1 MRSGYLSKTYADSLA
16 EFGTPRHLPDCGGW
30 VLVREIPGTQYQ
42 DAMGLYPLFSCLDWG
57 RITED
62 LSSLGD
68 LVSLTLVT
76 DPFGNPSQESLGA
89 IFGIANSFKD
99 HYIVEPA
106 RDYTQIVSK
115 HHRQYA
121 RNGLAACTVEI
132 EQRPSSFLDTWTELY
147 GALVVRHG
155 ITGIQ
160 AFSRKAFALQLRA
173 PGLVI
178 FKAIAGG
185 QVVGAHL
192 WYVQGNVAYSHLAAT
207 SPQGYD
213 AGASYALHAH
223 AIEHFYRDD
232 AVAWLDLGAGAG
244 ATGGASGLD
253 WFKKGWAQTTRPAF
267 LCCKIFQPD
276 VYEELAGLVART
288 TYFPAYRGGELV

>member
-1 MRSGYLSKTYADSLA
+1 MRSGYLSKTYADSLS
-16 EFGTPRHLPDCGGW
+16 EFGTPRFLPGCGGW
-30 VLVREIPGTQYQ
+30 VLVREIPGTQYR

-76 DPFGNPSQESLGA
+76 DPFGGLSRENLKA
-89 IFGIANSFKD
+89 VFDMADVFKS
-99 HYIVEPA
+99 HCIVEPVS
-106 RDYTQIVSK
+106 DYTQIVSK

-121 RNGLAACTVEI
+121 RKGFAACTVEI
-132 EQRPSSFLDTWTELY
+132 EQRPSSFLDTWMELY
-147 GALVVRHG
+147 SVLVARHG

-160 AFSRKAFALQLRA
+160 TFSRKAFALQLRA
-173 PGLVI
+173 PGLVV

-232 AVAWLDLGAGAG
+232 AAAWLDLGAGAG

-253 WFKKGWAQTTRPAF
+253 WFKRGWAQTTRPTF
-267 LCCKIFQPD
+267 LCCKVLWPD
-276 VYEELAGLVART
+276 IYDELSSDAVRT
-288 TYFPAYRGGELV
+288 TYLPAYRGGELV